1 MSADQSPAAVATDTG
16 YELFVG
22 ALSVLSLVNLVLVLL
37 IPDPATRNIVYSI
50 DVVLSVAFMIDFLVI
65 LRRAP
70 SRSNYFFRQFGWVDL
85 LGSLPLPQV
94 KVLRIFRVFR
104 VVRILRRSRPKD
116 IGRSLVR
123 DRASSSLLTL
133 LLVGILVLEFGS
145 VTMLQLERNAPNA
158 NITTSPDALWYL
170 VVTMSTV
177 GYGDRYPV
185 STAGRALGTFV
196 IVVGVGIFG
205 TLTGYLANLF
215 ISPRKERLTPNT
227 PPTMAE
233 ARHRLEQVKELLN
246 QQQAAVAELEAMLR
260 GGDV

>member
-1 MSADQSPAAVATDTG
+1 
-16 YELFVG
+16 
-22 ALSVLSLVNLVLVLL
+22 
-37 IPDPATRNIVYSI
+37 
-50 DVVLSVAFMIDFLVI
+50 
-65 LRRAP
+65 
-70 SRSNYFFRQFGWVDL
+70 
-85 LGSLPLPQV
+85 
-94 KVLRIFRVFR
+94 
-104 VVRILRRSRPKD
+104 LRRSRPRE
-116 IGRSLVR
+116 IARSLVE

-145 VTMLQLERNAPNA
+145 LTMLQLERNAPNA
-158 NITTSPDALWYL
+158 NITTAPDALWYL

-215 ISPRKERLTPNT
+215 ISPRKEQLAPNT
-227 PPTMAE
+227 PSTLAE

-246 QQQAAVAELEAMLR
+246 QQQAAVADLEAMLR